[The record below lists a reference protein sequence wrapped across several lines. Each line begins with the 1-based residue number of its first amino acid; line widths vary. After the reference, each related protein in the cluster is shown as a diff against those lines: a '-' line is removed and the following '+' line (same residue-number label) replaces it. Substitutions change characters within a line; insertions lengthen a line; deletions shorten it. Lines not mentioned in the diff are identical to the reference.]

1 MKYPLDLITFQK
13 HPTVHSFTCASSL
26 VNSLTTTHSDLIYF
40 LPCTP
45 YPSQREVVLD
55 SPLILRQN
63 HQRAKQDQQLW
74 KDKLKFQGKE
84 LPLQYPMVDDVAA
97 DNLCFKSISEL
108 TGDPP
113 CL

>member
-1 MKYPLDLITFQK
+1 MCIL
-13 HPTVHSFTCASSL
+13 TCK
-26 VNSLTTTHSDLIYF
+26 LTYYHTLIYF
-40 LPCTP
+40 LLCTP
-45 YPSQREVVLD
+45 CFHQREVVLD
-55 SPLILRQN
+55 NPLTLRQN
-63 HQRAKQDQQLW
+63 HQRAKQDQHLW

-84 LPLQYPMVDDVAA
+84 LPLQYPMIDDVAA